1 MGYAILRTQK
11 LKSPVA
17 VRRSMKH
24 AFREQD
30 TPNADPERLT
40 ENTHIGAN
48 SVAEGIAA
56 FNAALPGKYRKDA
69 VLAIEY
75 LVTASP
81 EDMTNKTRAQQ
92 DEYFKDA
99 LEWLRSK
106 HGVDQVVY
114 AGIHRDEKTPHMYAY
129 VVPVDPDSGRLNAK
143 KWLGGAKAL
152 NEMQTDFA
160 HQVGRIHGLQRGI
173 EGSKAQHTT
182 VREFYAAIQA
192 EEHKHGNL
200 TAEHLQPAV
209 LEKKILRNVIETPE
223 MVAERLTKII
233 KTHYAPAIKEAAV
246 AKLERRRAEEMA
258 NTAKA
263 KDQGLKAAQ
272 ERLKGF
278 DGVFDGLNPTDKREL
293 IRIAAKLKRDRQVE
307 DEKTRRIDTL
317 PDVLKRSAGT
327 ACVFAAKALA
337 AIKEKMGQWRKVD
350 WDLVEKEA
358 VREAV
363 NEHRQPMR
371 KAVEAVLKHSPEHA
385 GKTPAEVKL
394 ILDQIDLRVAA
405 DRQNGVEPNS
415 PKASK
420 PRGYSR

>member
-1 MGYAILRTQK
+1 M
-11 LKSPVA
+11 PVVGA
-17 VRRSMKH
+17 V
-24 AFREQD
+24 A
-30 TPNADPERLT
+30 L
-40 ENTHIGAN
+40 
-48 SVAEGIAA
+48 
-56 FNAALPGKYRKDA
+56 AALVRGE
-69 VLAIEY
+69 V
-75 LVTASP
+75 
-81 EDMTNKTRAQQ
+81 
-92 DEYFKDA
+92 
-99 LEWLRSK
+99 
-106 HGVDQVVY
+106 
-114 AGIHRDEKTPHMYAY
+114 MYAY

-258 NTAKA
+258 NTAKG
-263 KDQGLKAAQ
+263 KDRGLKAAQ
-272 ERLKGF
+272 ERLRDF
-278 DGVFDGLNPTDKREL
+278 DGMFDGLNPMDKREL
-293 IRIAAKLKRDRQVE
+293 VRITAKLKRDRQVE
-307 DEKTRRIDTL
+307 DEKIRRIDTL

-327 ACVFAAKALA
+327 AYLFAGKALA

-350 WDLVEKEA
+350 WDLVEKEV

-363 NEHRQPMR
+363 NEHRQPMG
-371 KAVEAVLKHSPEHA
+371 KAVEAVLKHSPAHA
-385 GKTPAEVKL
+385 DKTPAEVKV

-405 DRQNGVEPNS
+405 DRQNGVEPSS
-415 PKASK
+415 PKPSK
-420 PRGYSR
+420 SRGHSR

>member
-1 MGYAILRTQK
+1 MKQK
-11 LKSPVA
+11 VHLSPVSVLKPA
-17 VRRSMKH
+17 CCLDSSIKRPFYETALTSTRKGRKYPKSGSINS
-24 AFREQD
+24 FRQSEFANQ
-30 TPNADPERLT
+30 TSQT
-40 ENTHIGAN
+40 SKAN
-48 SVAEGIAA
+48 SNSCLRWFSVPL
-56 FNAALPGKYRKDA
+56 LPKPR
-69 VLAIEY
+69 
-75 LVTASP
+75 
-81 EDMTNKTRAQQ
+81 
-92 DEYFKDA
+92 
-99 LEWLRSK
+99 
-106 HGVDQVVY
+106 
-114 AGIHRDEKTPHMYAY
+114 IHRDEKTPHMYAY

-200 TAEHLQPAV
+200 TAEHLQPEV
-209 LEKKILRNVIETPE
+209 LEKKILRNVIESPE
-223 MVAERLTKII
+223 MVAERLTRII

-278 DGVFDGLNPTDKREL
+278 DVVFDGLNPTDKGEL

-307 DEKTRRIDTL
+307 DEKTRRIETL

-327 ACVFAAKALA
+327 ACVFAAKAMA

-350 WDLVEKEA
+350 WDVVEKET

-371 KAVEAVLKHSPEHA
+371 KAVEAVLKHSPIHA
-385 GKTPAEVKL
+385 DKTPADVQT
-394 ILDQIDLRVAA
+394 ILDRIDVNEAA
-405 DRQNGVEPNS
+405 NRKNGVGPSN
-415 PKASK
+415 PKPPK
-420 PRGYSR
+420 DRGYSR